1 MFVRINKNNIVNTDM
16 VLSIEGS
23 SLFEDSLNFNFFN
36 DTPSGHCSVNNKDT
50 LLNNFVNI
58 DKNFIRIKNLVVRIS
73 AIKSIST
80 FVSTNKNYDFVM
92 TITCFNGKE
101 DIQYSVEL
109 GNMEDAELIYC
120 VLMEQIGAKDISENI
135 KWEE

>member
-1 MFVRINKNNIVNTDM
+1 MKKKKLKKKISNEERLRRTIQSQRAIQGYVAI
-16 VLSIEGS
+16 G
-23 SLFEDSLNFNFFN
+23 
-36 DTPSGHCSVNNKDT
+36 
-50 LLNNFVNI
+50 NI

-80 FVSTNKNYDFVM
+80 FVSTNKNHDFVM
-92 TITCFNGKE
+92 TITCFDGKE